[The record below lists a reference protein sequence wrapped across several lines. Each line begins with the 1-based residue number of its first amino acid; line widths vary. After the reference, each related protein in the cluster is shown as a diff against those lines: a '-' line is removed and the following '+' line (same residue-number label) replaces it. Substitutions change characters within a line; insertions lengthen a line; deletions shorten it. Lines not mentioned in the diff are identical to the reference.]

1 MAATPT
7 DEDAIAKALTETD
20 EDLPDLDR
28 LRQPPVNLPQP
39 ARRIVVAL
47 DTFADWFGQVL
58 AWLVLALVVVVVME
72 SIRRYA
78 FNAPSIWAYDVSYML
93 YGTIFM
99 LGAAVTL
106 RFRGHI
112 RTDLFFNNWSP
123 RTQAAV
129 DLTFY
134 LLLFFP
140 GMLFFFIAG
149 YEQAARSFAIT
160 ERAAAS
166 FWRPILWPY
175 RAVIPL
181 TALLV
186 MVQGISE
193 VIKAW
198 YQFKTGRPS

>member
-1 MAATPT
+1 MAPT
-7 DEDAIAKALTETD
+7 RDDDAVAKALAETD
-20 EDLPDLDR
+20 EDLPDIDK
-28 LRQPPVNLPQP
+28 LRRPPDALPP
-39 ARRIVVAL
+39 GPRRIVVAL

-112 RTDLFFNNWSP
+112 RTDLFFNTWTP

-134 LLLFFP
+134 ILLFFP
-140 GMLFFFIAG
+140 GMLFFLIAG
-149 YEQAARSFAIT
+149 YDQAARSYAIT

-181 TALLV
+181 TAALV
-186 MVQGISE
+186 MLQGVSE
-193 VIKAW
+193 IIKAW
-198 YQFKTGRPS
+198 YQFRTGRPV